1 MQGVISG
8 FSLPFVGVD
17 GTSACNNIYDET
29 GKNKVSCPL
38 LKGKT
43 YIYRNSFKVLELY
56 PKIQL
61 IVHWALQVDN
71 KDLMCF
77 EVNAR
82 IV

>member
-8 FSLPFVGVD
+8 LSLPFPGVD

-61 IVHWALQVDN
+61 IVHWALKADN
-71 KDLMCF
+71 KDIMCF